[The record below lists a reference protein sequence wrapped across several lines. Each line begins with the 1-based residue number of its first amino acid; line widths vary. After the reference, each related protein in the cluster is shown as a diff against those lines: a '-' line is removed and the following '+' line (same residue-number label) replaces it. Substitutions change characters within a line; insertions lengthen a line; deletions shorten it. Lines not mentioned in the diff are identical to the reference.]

1 MENLLQQLH
10 QADRICSKANVFFEK
25 EADFQAASAA
35 KQKRLKKSTIWLII
49 GSYLFV
55 GYLQIFLE
63 KILGKII
70 SIPIVIISIP
80 LVVFACWKYR
90 ALVKAK
96 INTLNAQAVEADH
109 AGIKILEDNYEDLK
123 FLPDDYW
130 YPLATGYL
138 VKIIST
144 RRADSLKEALDMFDA
159 QLHRW
164 KVEEANAEM
173 VAQQQAQTAHLKSI
187 RTSSKINAFANVM
200 NTMNNMYN

>member
-1 MENLLQQLH
+1 METLLRQLN
-10 QADRICSKANVFFEK
+10 QADRICSEANVFFEK
-25 EADFQAASAA
+25 EAAFQGRADS
-35 KQKRLKKSTIWLII
+35 KQAHLIKNTVRVGLVAFFVGLNSELVWLII
-49 GSYLFV
+49 LVAAGAFFALTKFKIKDLSEKAAAEDKK
-55 GYLQIFLE
+55 GM
-63 KILGKII
+63 KILK
-70 SIPIVIISIP
+70 
-80 LVVFACWKYR
+80 
-90 ALVKAK
+90 
-96 INTLNAQAVEADH
+96 
-109 AGIKILEDNYEDLK
+109 DNYEDLK
-123 FLPDDYW
+123 FLPEDYW

-187 RTSSKINAFANVM
+187 RTSSKINAVANVM

>member
-49 GSYLFV
+49 GSYLF
-55 GYLQIFLE
+55 LACLE
-63 KILGKII
+63 GPLG
-70 SIPIVIISIP
+70 SIPSLIVGIP
-80 LVVFACWKYR
+80 VVIFACWKYR
-90 ALVKAK
+90 TLVKAK